1 MELVT
6 YRDLIK
12 NLKST
17 ILQSRYVAAR
27 LANKELL
34 TLYFQSG
41 YMINEQIILNKWGAK
56 IIDKISNDLQI
67 ELPGLRG
74 FSSANLK
81 KMRIFYVEWKPYFVI
96 GSSMT
101 NQLQGDF
108 IEHQI
113 GSSLTNQFIDSFYSI
128 GFSHHYLILSKTK
141 TLDERLFYIFD
152 TACNFLTTRVLE
164 KNLIENLY
172 KRFGGLPNN
181 FQKTLPGTVGN
192 KAVRMFKDEYLF
204 DYLNTEEEDD
214 ERIFENAIMQNIKKF
229 IMTLGADFAF
239 IGNQYRI
246 MVEGDELFIDLLFF
260 NRKIQSLVAIELKR
274 GKFKAEYA
282 GKMNLYLSALDE
294 YVKQP
299 HENPSIG
306 IVLCKEKNDK
316 IVEFSFRD
324 YNKAMGVATYKT
336 SREIPVQYE
345 GILPNADILRD
356 LID

>member
-1 MELVT
+1 MELVS

-27 LANKELL
+27 LANRELL
-34 TLYFQSG
+34 NLYFQSG
-41 YMINEQIILNKWGAK
+41 RMINEQIMLNKWGAK
-56 IIDKISNDLQI
+56 IIDKISSDLQI
-67 ELPGLRG
+67 EQPGLRG
-74 FSSANLK
+74 FSAGNLK
-81 KMRIFYVEWKPYFVI
+81 KMRMFYTEWAFCILFGPSVTGQISLNVIEGVI
-96 GSSMT
+96 GPSMT
-101 NQLQGDF
+101 GQF
-108 IEHQI
+108 IE
-113 GSSLTNQFIDSFYSI
+113 SFYSI
-128 GFSHHYLILSKTK
+128 GFTHHYLILIKTK
-141 TLDERLFYIFD
+141 TLDERIFYIQD
-152 TACNFLTTRVLE
+152 AACNFLTTRVLE
-164 KNLIENLY
+164 KNLNENLY
-172 KRFGGLPNN
+172 KSFGGLPNN
-181 FQKTLPGTVGN
+181 FQKTLPETVGN

-214 ERIFENAIMQNIKKF
+214 ERVFENSIMQNIRKF

-246 MVEGDELFIDLLFF
+246 MVDGEELFIDLLFF

-324 YNKAMGVATYKT
+324 FNKAMGVATYKT
-336 SREIPVQYE
+336 SREIPSQYE
-345 GILPNADILRD
+345 GILPNADVLRD